1 MTPRAVAIIRN
12 TMTTLEYKGFR
23 IEVTSVGKGWRGA
36 IFEPGS
42 TRAFSIFAM
51 FKSNKDDREL
61 EAWFDCNGHKW
72 TEGPCHSDPD
82 ACHYSSEEL
91 CESIALSRGPHFDG
105 LVKKQ

>member
-42 TRAFSIFAM
+42 TRAFGIFAISRATKM
-51 FKSNKDDREL
+51 IANWRLGSTVMGI
-61 EAWFDCNGHKW
+61 NG
-72 TEGPCHSDPD
+72 
-82 ACHYSSEEL
+82 
-91 CESIALSRGPHFDG
+91 
-105 LVKKQ
+105 